1 MKYVH
6 RNDLIF
12 SIIILLVEV
21 IGIILI
27 LCNVPISV
35 AIGLLLLFIGDS
47 IYKIKTK
54 D

>member
-12 SIIILLVEV
+12 SIVILLVEL
-21 IGIILI
+21 IGIVLI
-27 LCNVPISV
+27 LCNVPIPV